1 MRYEIQTFTLCD
13 GWVNCWTFDDGAPIT
28 FNDKLEAE
36 AYLVGYGVEVNE
48 AHKCGDLSDP
58 FNENDYRIVE
68 A

>member
-13 GWVNCWTFDDGAPIT
+13 SWVNCWSFDDGSPIT

-36 AYLVGYGVEVNE
+36 AYLVGYGVDVNE
-48 AHKCGDLSDP
+48 AHRMGDLSDP
-58 FNENDYRIVE
+58 FDENNYRIVE

>member
-1 MRYEIQTFTLCD
+1 MHYEIQTFTLCD
-13 GWVNCWTFDDGAPIT
+13 GWVNCWTFDDDAPIT

-36 AYLVGYGVEVNE
+36 AYLVGYGVEINE